1 MLVMG
6 FAMSI
11 VAPHVR
17 KPLSADARLRLVRS
31 GFASLPEH
39 PLDDTEMAF
48 TEARLA
54 ALAMVARNAP
64 SLLALAK
71 ERAESHVHPLSG
83 MARVPCDTSRRAILA
98 PVSPKGLRPVG
109 KRLWRQ
115 RQRGKALEAMPLLA
129 GHDLWARDG
138 TAYCSS
144 KPRHWASGVPRG
156 PRHGSLT

>member
-1 MLVMG
+1 MTG
-6 FAMSI
+6 FPMSV
-11 VAPHVR
+11 VAPPVR
-17 KPLSADARLRLVRS
+17 QPWSADALLRWVHS
-31 GFASLPEH
+31 GLAPIPDHRPAEADIALP
-39 PLDDTEMAF
+39 
-48 TEARLA
+48 EARLS

-98 PVSPKGLRPVG
+98 PVSPKRLRPVG
-109 KRLWRQ
+109 KRLLRQ

-138 TAYCSS
+138 TAYGSS